1 MRRRPGSHMVRGM
14 TDDSANREDLGR
26 CACCGGRIAATHML
40 TKTYQIDERG
50 RWRRR
55 LDDFVEDVVVVC
67 AGCGVEPEGQFD
79 AGDGEFVFVPASR
92 SA

>member
-1 MRRRPGSHMVRGM
+1 MRHSPCVAYGLEMKDGSASH
-14 TDDSANREDLGR
+14 TDLGR
-26 CACCGGRIAATHML
+26 CASCGGRIAATHML

-55 LDDFVEDVVVVC
+55 LDDFIEDVVVVC
-67 AGCGVEPEGQFD
+67 AGCGAEPEGRFD

-92 SA
+92 ST